1 MPENRTYLP
10 RRKLLGRYGVTE
22 MTLWRWERDPLLGFP
37 PPVVINSKKFFDVD
51 ELEAWE
57 RKRRARPVRIVAEQ
71 AAEQPAK

>member
-37 PPVVINSKKFFDVD
+37 QPVVINSKKFFDVD
-51 ELEAWE
+51 ELAALGTQPP
-57 RKRRARPVRIVAEQ
+57 RATGSDRC
-71 AAEQPAK
+71 

>member
-1 MPENRTYLP
+1 
-10 RRKLLGRYGVTE
+10 

-71 AAEQPAK
+71 AAGQPAK